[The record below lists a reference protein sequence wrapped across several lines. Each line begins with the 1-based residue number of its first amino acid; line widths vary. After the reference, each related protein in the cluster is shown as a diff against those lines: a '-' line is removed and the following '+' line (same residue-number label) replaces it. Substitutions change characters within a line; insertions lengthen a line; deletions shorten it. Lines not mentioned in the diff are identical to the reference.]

1 MFLGLIGRYD
11 REIQSTYGLGS
22 FEDGVYPSNVNFNDN
37 NDNNSLELGTSC
49 KYD

>member
-22 FEDGVYPSNVNFNDN
+22 FENGVCPSNVKFNEHN
-37 NDNNSLELGTSC
+37 
-49 KYD
+49 